1 METLGEYLDRVMR
14 QKNLTPKELA
24 KRCKVTDSYIG
35 RVRKG
40 TSDNLTVQTMVML
53 AEGLE
58 VNAHEIFTA
67 ASGIPV
73 DEASHMDPLLLLH
86 QIQKLIHNPAGFEV
100 LQQWLQLP
108 SRKQKRLLDFIAFLN
123 QQQPKPKPENKSR
136 KK

>member
-40 TSDNLTVQTMVML
+40 AAGNLTVQTMVTL
-53 AEGLE
+53 AKGLE
-58 VNAHEIFTA
+58 VNAHDIFAA
-67 ASGIPV
+67 ASGV
-73 DEASHMDPLLLLH
+73 AADDSSRVDPLVLLDH
-86 QIQKLIHNPAGFEV
+86 IQKLLQEPTGLDV
-100 LQQWLQLP
+100 LRQWLQLSP
-108 SRKQKRLLDFIAFLN
+108 DRQRTLLDLIDFLN
-123 QQQPKPKPENKSR
+123 QRQPKGQSKPH

>member
-1 METLGEYLDRVMR
+1 MESLGEYLDRMMR

-35 RVRKG
+35 RIRKG
-40 TSDNLTVQTMVML
+40 ASDNLTVQTMVML
-53 AEGLE
+53 AKGLG
-58 VNAHEIFTA
+58 VNAHDIFTA
-67 ASGIPV
+67 ASGIPI
-73 DEASHMDPLLLLH
+73 DQASHMDPLLLLH
-86 QIQKLIHNPAGFEV
+86 QLQRLMHDPTGFDA

-123 QQQPKPKPENKSR
+123 QPQPKSKIKSR